1 MARASNSVYNPSIEL
16 KEMPMDRFECLAC
29 GPLDARDP
37 GSPFCPACG
46 EVLFVA
52 PAARPGGRR
61 FHEDK
66 RLALEICSDFLPL
79 ERIDPALSLGEG
91 LTPLIKLDKIAGSLG
106 LSNLYAKNEAQ
117 NPTSSFK
124 DRGSA
129 VAVQKAVSLGQG
141 RIGTVS
147 TGNMAA
153 STAAYGARAG
163 LETFVLLKEGT
174 PASSLQAAGIFG
186 PRLVAIEGDYGA
198 AFMASLRIGKNL
210 GIAFMN
216 SIDPY
221 RMEGYKVTAFEIFLQ
236 LGRRAPRTVIVPL
249 SSGGHLLGLMRGF
262 ADLEREGLIAAYP
275 RIVGVQA
282 EGCAPLAQAFD
293 KGLLKYERVVPGPTI
308 AHAIANP
315 TPPAGNAVLRMIRER
330 DGLVL
335 AVSDADMLEAQ
346 RELASREGVFGQPE
360 SATTLAALR
369 KLAAAG
375 PVEPDA
381 GATVLIVTGSGLK
394 TLQLLVSAPAEVHSF
409 ALDGLEAG
417 IAGLRRP
424 A

>member
-1 MARASNSVYNPSIEL
+1 
-16 KEMPMDRFECLAC
+16 MDRFECLAC
-29 GPLDARDP
+29 GPLGSRDP
-37 GSPFCPACG
+37 YSPFCPGCG
-46 EVLFVA
+46 EPLFVA
-52 PAARPGGRR
+52 ASPRPGGRR
-61 FHEDK
+61 IHDE
-66 RLALEICSDFLPL
+66 RPLAIEKFAEFLPL
-79 ERIDPALSLGEG
+79 ERIETELSLGEG
-91 LTPLIKLDKIAGSLG
+91 LTPLVRLDRVGRALG
-106 LSNLYAKNEAQ
+106 LDDIYAKNEAQ

-129 VAVQKAVSLGQG
+129 VAVQKAVSLGTR

-174 PASSLQAAGIFG
+174 SVSSLQAAGIFG
-186 PRLVAIEGDYGA
+186 PRLVAVEGDYGA
-198 AFMASLRIGKNL
+198 VFNASLAIGKRL
-210 GIAFMN
+210 GITFMN

-221 RMEGYKVTAFEIFLQ
+221 RLEGYKVTAFEIYVR

-275 RIVGVQA
+275 QIVGVQA
-282 EGCAPLAQAFD
+282 EGCAPLVRAFD
-293 KGLLKYERVVPGPTI
+293 KGLEKYERLAAGPTI

-330 DGLVL
+330 DGLLV
-335 AVSDADMLEAQ
+335 AVSDREMLEAQ
-346 RELASREGVFGQPE
+346 RELASTEGLFCQPE

-369 KLAAAG
+369 KLTAG
-375 PVEPDA
+375 GRIKSGE
-381 GATVLIVTGSGLK
+381 GGIVLIVTGSGLK
-394 TLQLLVSAPAEVHSF
+394 TLHLLVSAPIEVHRL

-417 IAGLRRP
+417 LSGLCRP

>member
-1 MARASNSVYNPSIEL
+1 
-16 KEMPMDRFECLAC
+16 MDRFECLAC
-29 GPLDARDP
+29 GPLGSRDP
-37 GSPFCPACG
+37 YSPFCPGCG
-46 EVLFVA
+46 EPLFVA
-52 PAARPGGRR
+52 ASPRPGGRR
-61 FHEDK
+61 IHDE
-66 RLALEICSDFLPL
+66 RPLAIEKFAEFLPL
-79 ERIDPALSLGEG
+79 ERIETELSLGEG
-91 LTPLIKLDKIAGSLG
+91 LTPLLRLDRVGRALG
-106 LSNLYAKNEAQ
+106 LDDIYAKNEAQ

-129 VAVQKAVSLGQG
+129 VAVQKAVSLGNR

-174 PASSLQAAGIFG
+174 SVSSLQAAGIFG
-186 PRLVAIEGDYGA
+186 PRLVAVEGDYGA
-198 AFMASLRIGKNL
+198 VFNASLAIGKRL
-210 GIAFMN
+210 GITFMN

-221 RMEGYKVTAFEIFLQ
+221 RLEGYKVTAFEIYVR

-275 RIVGVQA
+275 QIVGVQA
-282 EGCAPLAQAFD
+282 EGCAPLVRAFD
-293 KGLLKYERVVPGPTI
+293 KGLEKYERLAAGPTI

-330 DGLVL
+330 DGLLV
-335 AVSDADMLEAQ
+335 AVSDREMLEAQ
-346 RELASREGVFGQPE
+346 RELASTEGLFCQPE

-369 KLAAAG
+369 KLTAAG
-375 PVEPDA
+375 RIKSGE
-381 GATVLIVTGSGLK
+381 GGTVLIVTGSGLK
-394 TLQLLVSAPAEVHSF
+394 TLHLLVSAPIEVHRL

-417 IAGLRRP
+417 LAGLCRP

>member
-1 MARASNSVYNPSIEL
+1 
-16 KEMPMDRFECLAC
+16 MDRFECLAC
-29 GPLDARDP
+29 GPLGSRDP
-37 GSPFCPACG
+37 YSPFCPGCG
-46 EVLFVA
+46 EPLFVA
-52 PAARPGGRR
+52 ASPRPGGRR
-61 FHEDK
+61 IHDE
-66 RLALEICSDFLPL
+66 RPLAIEKFAEFLPL
-79 ERIDPALSLGEG
+79 ERIETELSLGEG
-91 LTPLIKLDKIAGSLG
+91 LTPLVRLDRVGRALG
-106 LSNLYAKNEAQ
+106 LDDIYAKNEAQ

-129 VAVQKAVSLGQG
+129 VAVQKAVSLGTR

-174 PASSLQAAGIFG
+174 SVSSLQAAGIFG
-186 PRLVAIEGDYGA
+186 PRLVAVEGDYGA
-198 AFMASLRIGKNL
+198 VFNASLAIGKRL
-210 GIAFMN
+210 GITFMN

-221 RMEGYKVTAFEIFLQ
+221 RLEGYKVTAFEIYVR

-275 RIVGVQA
+275 QIVGVQA
-282 EGCAPLAQAFD
+282 EGCAPLVRAFD
-293 KGLLKYERVVPGPTI
+293 KGLEKYERLAAGPTI

-330 DGLVL
+330 DGLLV
-335 AVSDADMLEAQ
+335 AVSDREMLEAQ
-346 RELASREGVFGQPE
+346 RELASTEGLFCQPE

-369 KLAAAG
+369 KLTAAG
-375 PVEPDA
+375 RIKSGE
-381 GATVLIVTGSGLK
+381 GGTVLIVTGSGLK
-394 TLQLLVSAPAEVHSF
+394 TLHLLVSAPIEVHRL

-417 IAGLRRP
+417 LAGLCRP